1 MATTPKKSAAKT
13 VAASNEASF
22 VKELADILDQAGL
35 VELEYETET
44 VTIRL
49 SRVTAAA
56 PVAAAPVAAA
66 PVAAAPVAAALV
78 AAAPAAIAEPVAE
91 SLASPADHPGAVK
104 SPMVGTVYTAPEPD
118 APAFITEGATVTAG
132 QTLFI
137 VEAMKVM
144 NPITAPKAGSV
155 VKIFVQNAQPIEFG
169 EALVIVE

>member
-13 VAASNEASF
+13 AATSNEASF
-22 VKELADILDQAGL
+22 VKELADILDQAGFA
-35 VELEYETET
+35 ELEYETEA
-44 VTIRL
+44 VAIRL

-66 PVAAAPVAAALV
+66 
-78 AAAPAAIAEPVAE
+78 APAAIAEPVAE
-91 SLASPADHPGAVK
+91 IPANPADHPGAVK

-144 NPITAPKAGSV
+144 NPITAPKAGTV

>member
-1 MATTPKKSAAKT
+1 MKPKLLRSGYHA
-13 VAASNEASF
+13 
-22 VKELADILDQAGL
+22 LPLL
-35 VELEYETET
+35 RPLPLP
-44 VTIRL
+44 RL
-49 SRVTAAA
+49 SLLRLL
-56 PVAAAPVAAA
+56 PP
-66 PVAAAPVAAALV
+66 PRLLPLPSLWQNL
-78 AAAPAAIAEPVAE
+78 PAN
-91 SLASPADHPGAVK
+91 PADHPGAVK

-144 NPITAPKAGSV
+144 NPITAPKAGTV

>member
-13 VAASNEASF
+13 AATSNEASF

-35 VELEYETET
+35 AELEYETEA
-44 VTIRL
+44 VAIRL

-56 PVAAAPVAAA
+56 PAAAAPVA
-66 PVAAAPVAAALV
+66 

-91 SLASPADHPGAVK
+91 IPANPADHPGAVK

-144 NPITAPKAGSV
+144 NPITAPKAGTV

>member
-13 VAASNEASF
+13 AAASNEASF

-35 VELEYETET
+35 SKLEYETDA
-44 VTIRL
+44 VAIRL
-49 SRVTAAA
+49 SRVTAVATVAATA
-56 PVAAAPVAAA
+56 PVAAAA
-66 PVAAAPVAAALV
+66 PV
-78 AAAPAAIAEPVAE
+78 AIAEPVAE
-91 SLASPADHPGAVK
+91 LPANPADHPGAVK

-118 APAFITEGATVTAG
+118 APAFITEGATITAG

-144 NPITAPKAGSV
+144 NPITAPKAGTV

>member
-13 VAASNEASF
+13 AATSNVASF

-35 VELEYETET
+35 AELEYETEA
-44 VTIRL
+44 VAIRL

-66 PVAAAPVAAALV
+66 PVAAA
-78 AAAPAAIAEPVAE
+78 APAAIAEPVAE
-91 SLASPADHPGAVK
+91 IPANPADHPGAVK

-144 NPITAPKAGSV
+144 NPITAPKAGTV

>member
-13 VAASNEASF
+13 AAASNEARF

-35 VELEYETET
+35 VELEYETDA
-44 VTIRL
+44 VAIRL
-49 SRVTAAA
+49 SRVTAAATVAAAA
-56 PVAAAPVAAA
+56 PVAAAPVA
-66 PVAAAPVAAALV
+66 
-78 AAAPAAIAEPVAE
+78 IAESVAE
-91 SLASPADHPGAVK
+91 LPANSADHPGAVK

-118 APAFITEGATVTAG
+118 APAFITEGATITAG
-132 QTLFI
+132 QILFI

-144 NPITAPKAGSV
+144 NPITAPKAGTV

>member
-13 VAASNEASF
+13 AAISNEASF

-35 VELEYETET
+35 AELEYETEA
-44 VTIRL
+44 VAIRL

-66 PVAAAPVAAALV
+66 PVT

-91 SLASPADHPGAVK
+91 IPANPADHPGAVK

-144 NPITAPKAGSV
+144 NPITAPKAGTV

>member
-1 MATTPKKSAAKT
+1 MATTPKKSVAKT
-13 VAASNEASF
+13 AAASNEASF

-35 VELEYETET
+35 AELEYETEA
-44 VTIRL
+44 VAIRL
-49 SRVTAAA
+49 SRVTTAA
-56 PVAAAPVAAA
+56 PVAAAPVA
-66 PVAAAPVAAALV
+66 

-91 SLASPADHPGAVK
+91 LPANPADHPGAVK

-144 NPITAPKAGSV
+144 NPITAPKAGTV

>member
-13 VAASNEASF
+13 AATSNEASF

-35 VELEYETET
+35 AELEYETEA
-44 VTIRL
+44 VAIRL

-66 PVAAAPVAAALV
+66 PVAAA
-78 AAAPAAIAEPVAE
+78 APAAIAEPVAE
-91 SLASPADHPGAVK
+91 IPANPADHPGAVK

-144 NPITAPKAGSV
+144 NPITAPKAGTV
-155 VKIFVQNAQPIEFG
+155 VKIFVQNAQPVEFG

>member
-13 VAASNEASF
+13 VVASTEASF

-35 VELEYETET
+35 AELKYETDA
-44 VTIRL
+44 VAIRL
-49 SRVTAAA
+49 SRVTTTA

-66 PVAAAPVAAALV
+66 PVAAVPI
-78 AAAPAAIAEPVAE
+78 AIAEPA
-91 SLASPADHPGAVK
+91 LDLPANPADHPGAVK

-118 APAFITEGATVTAG
+118 APAFITEGAAVTAG

-144 NPITAPKAGSV
+144 NPITAPKAGTV

>member
-1 MATTPKKSAAKT
+1 MATTPKKSAAKIA
-13 VAASNEASF
+13 AASNEAGF
-22 VKELADILDQAGL
+22 VKELAYILDQAGL
-35 VELEYETET
+35 AELEYETEA
-44 VTIRL
+44 VAIRL

-56 PVAAAPVAAA
+56 PVATAAPV
-66 PVAAAPVAAALV
+66 
-78 AAAPAAIAEPVAE
+78 AIAEPVAE
-91 SLASPADHPGAVK
+91 LPANPADHPGVVK

-144 NPITAPKAGSV
+144 NPITAPKAGTV

>member
-1 MATTPKKSAAKT
+1 MATTPKKTAAKT

-35 VELEYETET
+35 AELEYETEA
-44 VTIRL
+44 VAIRL
-49 SRVTAAA
+49 SRVTTAVPAAAAA
-56 PVAAAPVAAA
+56 PVATAPVA
-66 PVAAAPVAAALV
+66 
-78 AAAPAAIAEPVAE
+78 AAAPAAIAEPAAE
-91 SLASPADHPGAVK
+91 LPANPADHPGTVK

-144 NPITAPKAGSV
+144 NPITAPKAGTV

-169 EALVIVE
+169 EALVIIE

>member
-13 VAASNEASF
+13 AAASNEAGF

-35 VELEYETET
+35 AELEYETEA
-44 VTIRL
+44 VAIRL

-66 PVAAAPVAAALV
+66 AV
-78 AAAPAAIAEPVAE
+78 AIAEPVAE
-91 SLASPADHPGAVK
+91 FPANPADHPGAVK

-144 NPITAPKAGSV
+144 NPITAPKAGTV

>member
-13 VAASNEASF
+13 AAASNEASF
-22 VKELADILDQAGL
+22 VKELANILDQTGL
-35 VELEYETET
+35 AELEYETEA
-44 VTIRL
+44 VAIRL

-56 PVAAAPVAAA
+56 PVAAAPVAAS
-66 PVAAAPVAAALV
+66 PI

-91 SLASPADHPGAVK
+91 LPANPADHPGAVK

-144 NPITAPKAGSV
+144 NPITAPKAGTV

-169 EALVIVE
+169 ETLVIVE